1 MSDEREQTS
10 SDTDIRSFD
19 TTVDG
24 STEPV
29 SVPAEPTAPAP
40 EPNTDVA
47 VSPVAESP
55 TVTSP
60 FEPTPEPSPED
71 SSDVPSEP
79 AGELPTTTPV
89 ETDPPLWVDTV
100 DANAPVTETT
110 PEPTAPDPVPVNTV
124 PAETPVPAP
133 VDAAP
138 VPVPVTTVPDS
149 PVPVPETPPVAAVEL
164 PENVSGKLYEL
175 DTNGIPDPTQEFFSE
190 DVSEF
195 LLEYL
200 AQQDEQGFILAKIRF
215 ILRKNYERDD
225 DNK

>member
-19 TTVDG
+19 TSVDPA
-24 STEPV
+24 T
-29 SVPAEPTAPAP
+29 VPAEPTVS
-40 EPNTDVA
+40 EPVA
-47 VSPVAESP
+47 NVDSSPVAEPPS
-55 TVTSP
+55 VTSP
-60 FEPTPEPSPED
+60 FEPTPETAPVD

-79 AGELPTTTPV
+79 AGSDTPPAV
-89 ETDPPLWVDTV
+89 EPDPPLWVDTV

-110 PEPTAPDPVPVNTV
+110 PEPTAPDPVPVNTAPV
-124 PAETPVPAP
+124 ETPAPAP